1 MVKSLFEIKKILR
14 EYKKELSRH
23 NVRVTKMVLYG
34 SYAHGHPKAHSDIDV
49 IVVSADL
56 GRFSA
61 LQRQELL
68 AKWTMN
74 LDAPL
79 EVLGYTPAELRRS
92 ADTIFGQ
99 IIRETGKK
107 I

>member
-1 MVKSLFEIKKILR
+1 MVKNLFEIKKILR
-14 EYKKELSRH
+14 KYRKELRLH
-23 NVRVTKMVLYG
+23 DIRVTRMVLYG

-49 IVVSADL
+49 IIVSPDL
-56 GRFSA
+56 CRFHP
-61 LQRQELL
+61 LKRQELL

-79 EVLGYTPAELRRS
+79 EVLGYTPSEFRS
-92 ADTIFGQ
+92 STDTIFGQ
-99 IIRETGKK
+99 IIRKTGKK